1 MGAARQAL
9 RAARSSVSS
18 DDRPALGSRS
28 RPFSSGPF
36 ALTVGSCPP
45 GHRRGVCLQYPRP
58 WATPLWAPACR
69 GTARHQTVADA
80 PLCTLT
86 AAGGAGFSSPDHR
99 ASILLRV

>member
-28 RPFSSGPF
+28 RPFSSGPS

-45 GHRRGVCLQYPRP
+45 GQTGRVPAVPPPVGH
-58 WATPLWAPACR
+58 TPLGPRVQGDSPAPDSGRCAALHPDSCR
-69 GTARHQTVADA
+69 RRRLFLA
-80 PLCTLT
+80 
-86 AAGGAGFSSPDHR
+86 
-99 ASILLRV
+99 